1 MNEFQFLIIK
11 LCSWIFPHDEFRKAA
26 DDKHR
31 QKMAASP
38 QIKAQKKA
46 RLTKAAL
53 KRQRRSVKKRSG
65 TLTLA
70 LTPPQRT
77 KRRTTEARFIFQ
89 IRRRILKTASV
100 QEAQKK
106 APKER
111 KEALK
116 SPENQGLF
124 RRLQPILRKSF

>member
-46 RLTKAAL
+46 R
-53 KRQRRSVKKRSG
+53 
-65 TLTLA
+65 
-70 LTPPQRT
+70 
-77 KRRTTEARFIFQ
+77 
-89 IRRRILKTASV
+89 
-100 QEAQKK
+100 QKNS
-106 APKER
+106 A
-111 KEALK
+111 
-116 SPENQGLF
+116 
-124 RRLQPILRKSF
+124 LRKRAEIFIQFC